1 MFRKQPTIS
10 NAGLLLVKVKEKKKY
25 LYSGVGTLMLN
36 PAFALVSMNMAPCS
50 CALASPSS
58 VDTFLVHPVNIIE
71 KASCGLNTKIKA
83 QNGYLHFEFISWDV
97 VYGNGIVN

>member
-1 MFRKQPTIS
+1 
-10 NAGLLLVKVKEKKKY
+10 
-25 LYSGVGTLMLN
+25 MLN

-97 VYGNGIVN
+97 VYGNGIGN